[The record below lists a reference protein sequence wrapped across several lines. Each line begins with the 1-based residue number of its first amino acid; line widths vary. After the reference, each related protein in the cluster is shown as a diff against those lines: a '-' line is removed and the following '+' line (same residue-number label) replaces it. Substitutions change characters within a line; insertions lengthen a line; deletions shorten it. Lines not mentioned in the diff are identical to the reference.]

1 VLPFRHIAT
10 SYCLGD
16 TSIAATNANLAAKMG
31 IITQKLFVFW
41 IDENEHRLGDTS
53 IATTRANLAAKMGI
67 IAPNPTNTNTKSS
80 P

>member
-1 VLPFRHIAT
+1 
-10 SYCLGD
+10 
-16 TSIAATNANLAAKMG
+16 MG
-31 IITQKLFVFW
+31 IIAQNLFVFW
-41 IDENEHRLGDTS
+41 IDENEHCLGDTS